1 MIISISLNAA
11 LSSERTF
18 SMSVG
23 DEVKFNENTIE
34 FDKISLQKSSN
45 FESLSADFI
54 FSNGDDTFELYP
66 EKRKYFVRGEIT
78 TESDI
83 SIKPIKDIYIT
94 IGEQQSNGKWIV
106 NVQENYFVRL
116 IWISAIIMSLGAV
129 LVIRRRIYV

>member
-1 MIISISLNAA
+1 M
-11 LSSERTF
+11 E
-18 SMSVG
+18 
-23 DEVKFNENTIE
+23 
-34 FDKISLQKSSN
+34 
-45 FESLSADFI
+45 
-54 FSNGDDTFELYP
+54 DDTFELYP

-129 LVIRRRIYV
+129 LVIRRSIYV

>member
-23 DEVKFNENTIE
+23 DEVKFNENIIE

-54 FSNGDDTFELYP
+54 FSNEDDTFELYP